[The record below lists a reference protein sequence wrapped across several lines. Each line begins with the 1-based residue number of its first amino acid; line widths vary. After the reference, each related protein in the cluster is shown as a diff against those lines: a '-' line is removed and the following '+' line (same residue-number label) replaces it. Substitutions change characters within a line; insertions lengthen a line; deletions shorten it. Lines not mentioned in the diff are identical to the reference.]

1 MSFRRIVNTLMLPGV
16 AVLAL
21 APALAHADDA
31 AKVADTTA
39 PADAPADDVSTETIT
54 VTAKATRSSTAIAG
68 AEIQKILP
76 GASPFKAMQ
85 TLPGVLYITA
95 DPWGNNEQNAQLFI
109 HGFSISQLGYVMDG
123 VPLGDQN
130 YGNFNGLS
138 PQRALISENVGR
150 TVVATGAGELGIAS
164 TSNLGGAVQVYSS
177 DPESRMGV
185 QVNHT
190 GGMYGTARTYAR
202 VDSGEFGGGNKLYI
216 SATRQRA
223 RSWDFGGIQ
232 GGWQANAKFVH
243 EDHIGKLTAYFDWS
257 DKTEP
262 NEDATVISTNPA
274 STAAV
279 PYTRPYTYP
288 NFSAARSYVNALG
301 NTPAADGSN
310 YRNYYS
316 DAHRADYLGYLKY
329 DLNLG
334 EHLKWSNQVYY
345 HHNNGEGVVAGP
357 LGQSITVV
365 DAYLTPGYTTAT
377 AQKSNANTS
386 AALVAATGGSGY
398 VTRTTEY
405 RIMRKGIIS
414 TLSADIG
421 NHSIEAGVWYQYNS
435 SHAWRRWYA
444 LDGSNPDSSTPYIT
458 PSNPLFTQYA
468 AEMRVNTLQL
478 HLQDTWKMTNRL
490 TIEAGIKTSAQYAN
504 GFFIAQ
510 PKVGSYA
517 GLVAGDSLPSGRI
530 NTENWFLPTVGAK
543 WDVNGHEEFYANI
556 QKNMRQYQAYGGG
569 GSADPWSVGN
579 QQAFNYIKANGHPE
593 SSWTYEVGLRSKHS
607 FTNSAVTSIE
617 GQINYYHVDFSNR
630 LLSVSAAPGG
640 IAGGSI
646 TGGTTS
652 LFNVGGVKTD
662 GVDAGATLRFGS
674 IASIYN
680 AISYNNSVYQ
690 SDYSTATGA
699 ATGSSIGGFTTINN
713 VVPTGGKQV
722 PGSPKWMNK
731 TVITLDNGPFQ
742 VQLFGDYVGKRYAT
756 YVNDGLVG
764 SYFLMSARVA
774 AKLPESWF
782 HARKA
787 EISMN
792 VTNLFD
798 KTGWSTVS
806 INTSGSFSAYPI
818 APRMVFGTLSL
829 GF

>member
-1 MSFRRIVNTLMLPGV
+1 MSFRRLVNTLMLPGV
-16 AVLAL
+16 AALAL
-21 APALAHADDA
+21 APALAHADDTA
-31 AKVADTTA
+31 ATPAAA
-39 PADAPADDVSTETIT
+39 PAPETSDAETIT
-54 VTAKATRSSTAIAG
+54 VTARATRSSTSVAG

-76 GASPFKAMQ
+76 GASPFKAIQ

-164 TSNLGGAVQVYSS
+164 TSNLGGAVEVYSS
-177 DPESRMGV
+177 DPESRMGA
-185 QVNHT
+185 QLNQT
-190 GGMYGTARTYAR
+190 AGMYGTSRTYAR
-202 VDSGEFGGGNKLYI
+202 IDSGEFAGGNKFYL
-216 SATRQRA
+216 SAVRQRA
-223 RSWDFGGIQ
+223 RSWDFAGIQ

-243 EDHIGKLTAYFDWS
+243 EDSLGKLTAYFDWS

-262 NEDATVISTNPA
+262 NEDATVISTT
-274 STAAV
+274 STAPV

-288 NFSAARSYVNALG
+288 NFAAARNYVDAYG
-301 NTPAADGSN
+301 NTPVSAGSN

-334 EHLKWSNQVYY
+334 EHLKWSNQAYY

-377 AQKSNANTS
+377 AQKSNSNTS
-386 AALVAATGGSGY
+386 SYLVAATGGSGY

-405 RIMRKGIIS
+405 RIMREGIIS
-414 TLSADIG
+414 TLNADLG
-421 NHSIEAGVWYQYNS
+421 NHSIEAGAWYQYNS

-458 PSNPLFTQYA
+458 PTNPLFTQYA

-478 HLQDTWKMTNRL
+478 HLQDTWKINNRL
-490 TIEAGIKTSAQYAN
+490 TVEAGLKTSNQYAN
-504 GFFIAQ
+504 GWFAVQ
-510 PKVGSYA
+510 PKVGSLA
-517 GLVAGDSLPSGRI
+517 GFAAGTSLPAGRI
-530 NTENWFLPTVGAK
+530 NTENWFLPTFGAK

-569 GSADPWSVGN
+569 GSADPWSVSS
-579 QQAFNYIKANGHPE
+579 QAAFDYIKANGHPE

-607 FTNSAVTSIE
+607 FVNSPVTAIE

-630 LLSVSAAPGG
+630 LLAVSAAPGG

-662 GVDAGATLRFGS
+662 GVDAGATIHFGQ

-699 ATGSSIGGFTTINN
+699 ATGTSIGGFATVNN

-756 YVNDGLVG
+756 YVNDGAVG
-764 SYFLMSARVA
+764 SYFLVSARIA
-774 AKLPESWF
+774 AKLPENWVRG
-782 HARKA
+782 HKA

-792 VTNLFD
+792 VTNLFNT
-798 KTGWSTVS
+798 TGWSTVS
-806 INTSGSFSAYPI
+806 VNTSGSFSAYPI
-818 APRMVFGTLSL
+818 PPRMVFGTLSL